1 MTIQKLRRRRT
12 SVTWALPEDGR
23 FLVTKR
29 VTADDPGGLVPRS
42 AVVVTAGPL
51 VTVPEAGSQAPCK
64 PEPSIW
70 ATGLMTMVLALGG
83 VVAHGHGQVGIQEAM
98 LVGLG
103 GPAPMTRST

>member
-29 VTADDPGGLVPRS
+29 ATADDRGGLVPRS

-51 VTVPEAGSQAPCK
+51 VTVPEAASRDSGKAETSF
-64 PEPSIW
+64 W
-70 ATGLMTMVLALGG
+70 ATGLMAMVLALGG
-83 VVAHGHGQVGIQEAM
+83 VVAHGHCQVGIQEAM

-103 GPAPMTRST
+103 GPAPMAFPT